1 MAPQGGFRRDEPP
14 RSGSGVGASS
24 AARSCALASVCLV
37 AGFDPI
43 QGSRQAPLGS
53 SNKSLT
59 GGEWLCQNSCS
70 LARTGQTTPGPLLGC
85 GAAGSAP
92 LPVLRSSPAAQ
103 LGSGWGGQGSP
114 QQRPLWGTGMPKGWG
129 TAKGAPAAGLPPP
142 HELNM
147 LGR

>member
-14 RSGSGVGASS
+14 RSSSGVGVSS

-70 LARTGQTTPGPLLGC
+70 LARMGQTTPGPPLGC
-85 GAAGSAP
+85 GAEGSAP

-103 LGSGWGGQGSP
+103 LGSGWGG
-114 QQRPLWGTGMPKGWG
+114 R
-129 TAKGAPAAGLPPP
+129 GAPSSAHCGALGCQKAGGQLRGPRLQGFLLPM
-142 HELNM
+142 N
-147 LGR
+147 